1 MVKPFLDPSINDC
14 YGGKGRCAVAFVGG
28 EVSIADF
35 VFDRMDVPDFMWDL
49 IPMLIDPGIKRP
61 P

>member
-14 YGGKGRCAVAFVGG
+14 YGGKGRCPVAFVGD

-35 VFDRMDVPDFMWDL
+35 VFDRMVVPDFLWDL
-49 IPMLIDPGIKRP
+49 LPILIELGNQRP
-61 P
+61 L

>member
-14 YGGKGRCAVAFVGG
+14 YGGKGRCAVAFVGD

-35 VFDRMDVPDFMWDL
+35 VFDRMVVPDFLWDL
-49 IPMLIDPGIKRP
+49 LPILIELGNQRP
-61 P
+61 L